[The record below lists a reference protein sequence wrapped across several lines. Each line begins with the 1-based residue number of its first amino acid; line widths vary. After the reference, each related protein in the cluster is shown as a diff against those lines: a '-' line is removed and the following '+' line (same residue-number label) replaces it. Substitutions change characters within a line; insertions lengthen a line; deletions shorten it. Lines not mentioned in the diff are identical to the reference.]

1 MDSII
6 PLDFI
11 NQELIGLKKMGLEII
26 RFIHQ
31 GQGCIKL
38 MKSDSKNN
46 YSVTK
51 DFNFKC

>member
-26 RFIHQ
+26 SFIH
-31 GQGCIKL
+31 QGCIKL